1 MADLADI
8 ARCAAGTDLSEEGS
22 HELLIAFMQ
31 DLQYTLQNNK
41 LKALV
46 VDTFGGR
53 IENLLRYNFLDSSYI
68 RIYR

>member
-8 ARCAAGTDLSEEGS
+8 ARCVAGADLSEEGS
-22 HELLIAFMQ
+22 HELLIACMQ
-31 DLQYTLQNNK
+31 DLQDILQNSK

-53 IENLLRYNFLDSSYI
+53 VENLLRYNFLGSSI
-68 RIYR
+68 F